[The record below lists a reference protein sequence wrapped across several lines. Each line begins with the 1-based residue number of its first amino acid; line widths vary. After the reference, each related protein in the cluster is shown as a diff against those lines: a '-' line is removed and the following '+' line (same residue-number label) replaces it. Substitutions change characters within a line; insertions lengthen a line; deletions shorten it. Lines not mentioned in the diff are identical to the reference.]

1 MLREAPCATKAGVG
15 KPAGQPTIIK
25 SCLTFQGT
33 ISYRKE
39 GREVT
44 LVPAASIAFLWETPT
59 DSVTTDLRSTVKTDT
74 LLPMGGPV
82 LEILSREF
90 V

>member
-1 MLREAPCATKAGVG
+1 MLREAPRATKAGVG
-15 KPAGQPTIIK
+15 KPAGQLTIIK

-39 GREVT
+39 GWEVT
-44 LVPAASIAFLWETPT
+44 LVPAASVAFLWETPT
-59 DSVTTDLRSTVKTDT
+59 DSVTMELRSTANTDI
-74 LLPMGGPV
+74 LLPVGGPV